1 MDDFRFRRYN
11 LVDEKQYELE
21 LSSIKE
27 KIEQVNT
34 ELEEYKGFH
43 LERFTDDTTDS
54 LLMDYIKM
62 VLIEMDSN
70 TKEER
75 IKVIKN
81 KIKYDTIKQQIIELS
96 DLMEETDEKFQ
107 IKSNNN
113 RISRQ
118 KATEQE
124 IDIMEYIV
132 KSRLLRKGINSLSE
146 VNFNFNELIEMLFTL
161 RDIGNSD
168 FFGSG
173 FMNSILIGDKIT
185 FVQNKIN
192 KIRHLFNCSE
202 IFLKSTGMIFE
213 KDYFMEKF
221 YLGEYLFS
229 GILIADKEGFI
240 KLIDEIHEESHKIRE
255 LLDRY
260 KKDYNTIIKKIEQ
273 WEYKLDINSK

>member
-11 LVDEKQYELE
+11 LVDEKQFELE
-21 LSSIKE
+21 VGSIKE
-27 KIEQVNT
+27 KIEDVHKDL
-34 ELEEYKGFH
+34 ELYKGIH
-43 LERFTDDTTDS
+43 LDRFGEDSLDS
-54 LLMDYIKM
+54 LLVDFIKM
-62 VLIEMDSN
+62 VLIEMDEN

-75 IKVIKN
+75 IEIIKN
-81 KIKYDTIKQQIIELS
+81 KIRYDTTRQQILDLS
-96 DLMEETDEKFQ
+96 HLMEETDEKLQ

-124 IDIMEYIV
+124 IEIMEYIV

-168 FFGSG
+168 FFASG

-192 KIRHLFNCSE
+192 KIRFLFNCSQ
-202 IFLKSTGMIFE
+202 ILLNSTGMKFE
-213 KDYFMEKF
+213 KDEFIESF

-229 GILIADKEGFI
+229 GILIADKEGFN
-240 KLIDEIHEESHKIRE
+240 KLIDKIHEESNKIRE
-255 LLDRY
+255 LLELY
-260 KKDYNTIIKKIEQ
+260 KNDYNKIIKKIEQ
-273 WEYKLDINSK
+273 WEYKMDINK

>member
-21 LSSIKE
+21 VGSIKE
-27 KIEQVNT
+27 KIEDVHKDL
-34 ELEEYKGFH
+34 ELYKGIH
-43 LERFTDDTTDS
+43 LDRFGEDSLDS
-54 LLMDYIKM
+54 LLVDFIKM
-62 VLIEMDSN
+62 VLIEMDEN

-75 IKVIKN
+75 IEIIKN
-81 KIKYDTIKQQIIELS
+81 KIRYDTTRQQILDLS
-96 DLMEETDEKFQ
+96 HLMEETDEKLQ

-124 IDIMEYIV
+124 IEIMEYIV

-168 FFGSG
+168 FFASG

-192 KIRHLFNCSE
+192 KIRFLFNCSQ
-202 IFLKSTGMIFE
+202 ILLNSTGMKFE
-213 KDYFMEKF
+213 KDEFIESF

-229 GILIADKEGFI
+229 GILIADKEGFNN
-240 KLIDEIHEESHKIRE
+240 LIDKIHEESNKIRE
-255 LLDRY
+255 LLELY
-260 KKDYNTIIKKIEQ
+260 KNDYNKIIKKIEQ
-273 WEYKLDINSK
+273 WEYKMDINK

>member
-21 LSSIKE
+21 VGSIKE
-27 KIEQVNT
+27 KIEDVHKDL
-34 ELEEYKGFH
+34 ELYKGIH
-43 LERFTDDTTDS
+43 LDRFGEDSLDS
-54 LLMDYIKM
+54 LLVDFIKM
-62 VLIEMDSN
+62 VLIEMDEN

-75 IKVIKN
+75 IEIIKN
-81 KIKYDTIKQQIIELS
+81 KIRYDTTRQQILDLS
-96 DLMEETDEKFQ
+96 HLMEETDEKLQ

-124 IDIMEYIV
+124 IEIMEYIV

-168 FFGSG
+168 FFASG

-192 KIRHLFNCSE
+192 KIRFLFNCSQ
-202 IFLKSTGMIFE
+202 ILLNSTGMKFE
-213 KDYFMEKF
+213 KDEFIESF

-229 GILIADKEGFI
+229 GILIADKEGFN
-240 KLIDEIHEESHKIRE
+240 KLIDKIHEESNKIRE
-255 LLDRY
+255 LLELY
-260 KKDYNTIIKKIEQ
+260 KNDYNKIIKKIEQ
-273 WEYKLDINSK
+273 WEYKMDINK

>member
-21 LSSIKE
+21 VGSIKE
-27 KIEQVNT
+27 KIEDVHKDL
-34 ELEEYKGFH
+34 ELYKGIH
-43 LERFTDDTTDS
+43 LDRFGEDSLDS
-54 LLMDYIKM
+54 LLVDFIKM
-62 VLIEMDSN
+62 VLIEMDEN

-75 IKVIKN
+75 IEIIKN
-81 KIKYDTIKQQIIELS
+81 KIRYDTTRQQILDLS
-96 DLMEETDEKFQ
+96 HLMEETDEKLQ

-124 IDIMEYIV
+124 IEIMEYIV

-168 FFGSG
+168 FFASG

-192 KIRHLFNCSE
+192 KIRFLFNCSQ
-202 IFLKSTGMIFE
+202 ILLNSTGMKFE
-213 KDYFMEKF
+213 NDEFIESF

-229 GILIADKEGFI
+229 GILIADKEGFN
-240 KLIDEIHEESHKIRE
+240 KLIDKIHEESNKIRKLLE
-255 LLDRY
+255 LY
-260 KKDYNTIIKKIEQ
+260 KNDYNKIIKKIEQ
-273 WEYKLDINSK
+273 WEYKMDINK